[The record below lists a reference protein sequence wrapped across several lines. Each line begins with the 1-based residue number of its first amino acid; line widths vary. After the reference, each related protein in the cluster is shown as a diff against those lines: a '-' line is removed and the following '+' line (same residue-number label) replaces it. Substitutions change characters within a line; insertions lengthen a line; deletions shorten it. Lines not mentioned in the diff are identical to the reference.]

1 MSRFSYNLFSST
13 IIPDYFLITFWTI
26 LYRSLSVAVKFHPLP
41 DKINEHDTFPVL
53 FVSFECQNRS
63 TRLEIGLELSRN
75 FTVETAK
82 LFSQSFFPIHSRSN
96 YFTIIRFGLNQNRD
110 LCIDMIMKSVRYAR
124 KRKARQT
131 ALVPRHKWA
140 EGHHRFGNGSTKPRS
155 IHARVTL
162 IYFSAHD
169 RALDHEPRCATAKP
183 FVSSSS

>member
-1 MSRFSYNLFSST
+1 MSKPFNSSRNWSR
-13 IIPDYFLITFWTI
+13 IV
-26 LYRSLSVAVKFHPLP
+26 SKFH
-41 DKINEHDTFPVL
+41 
-53 FVSFECQNRS
+53 
-63 TRLEIGLELSRN
+63 
-75 FTVETAK
+75 ETAK
-82 LFSQSFFPIHSRSN
+82 LFHFSQSFFPIHSRSN
-96 YFTIIRFGLNQNRD
+96 YFTIIRLNQNRD
-110 LCIDMIMKSVRYAR
+110 LCIGMIMKSVRYAR

-131 ALVPRHKWA
+131 ALVPHHKWA

>member
-1 MSRFSYNLFSST
+1 MSTTHFLCFSFRSNVKTVQLVSKLVSNCLEISRSRQRNFSRKVSFRS
-13 IIPDYFLITFWTI
+13 ILALTI
-26 LYRSLSVAVKFHPLP
+26 LQ
-41 DKINEHDTFPVL
+41 L
-53 FVSFECQNRS
+53 FDS
-63 TRLEIGLELSRN
+63 
-75 FTVETAK
+75 
-82 LFSQSFFPIHSRSN
+82 
-96 YFTIIRFGLNQNRD
+96 IRTGT
-110 LCIDMIMKSVRYAR
+110 CAYMIMKSVRYAR

>member
-1 MSRFSYNLFSST
+1 M
-13 IIPDYFLITFWTI
+13 
-26 LYRSLSVAVKFHPLP
+26 
-41 DKINEHDTFPVL
+41 L

-140 EGHHRFGNGSTKPRS
+140 EGHHRFGNGSKPRS

>member
-1 MSRFSYNLFSST
+1 MSTTHFLCFSF
-13 IIPDYFLITFWTI
+13 
-26 LYRSLSVAVKFHPLP
+26 RSNVKTVQL
-41 DKINEHDTFPVL
+41 
-53 FVSFECQNRS
+53 VSKLVSNC
-63 TRLEIGLELSRN
+63 LEISRSRQRN
-75 FTVETAK
+75 F
-82 LFSQSFFPIHSRSN
+82 SRSFFPIHSRSN
-96 YFTIIRFGLNQNRD
+96 YFTIIRLNQNRD